1 MHNEIMKHFFF
12 LFKSTEIS
20 ISTSP
25 NGYHEWY

>member
-12 LFKSTEIS
+12 KSTVFS